1 MICAFTFLSRLLI
14 MNSIPPD
21 LSYEIF
27 SRLSTKTIARCRC
40 VSKLWRSILRSA
52 DFTELF
58 LTKSSARPSLLFA
71 LKRATNEFHFYSSP
85 QIHIQNEKSSLAA
98 YCKLKIP
105 DDMQL
110 IFYSHASGLFCF
122 RYEPISKKDEHIA
135 HVICNPSTG
144 ETVFLPKRRTGHK
157 SFLGFDPIDK
167 VFKVVSPIAG
177 RSPYGCIHNILT
189 LGTGEMRWR
198 KIQCSLSHCPDSSGG
213 ICINGALYYLATG
226 RDAASYVV
234 CFDVR
239 SENFKFIQ
247 ADFKLYK
254 ARSLINYKGK
264 LGVIIWTGHN
274 SGYLGGEI
282 GLNRTHELHIWVLE
296 DVVKHDW
303 SEYAYTLPDD
313 KFGYTGRRLS
323 YVSVAGVTATG
334 EIVLYCDF
342 AIFYF
347 HPERNTIQ
355 RVPIQGFE
363 NHDRVYAF
371 VNHVD
376 DLTLNIKP
384 HRVQQDLLTF
394 DMNYHQLQQHV
405 PRFEKINKFAALSLL
420 EDE

>member
-1 MICAFTFLSRLLI
+1 

-98 YCKLKIP
+98 YCKLKLP

-110 IFYSHASGLFCF
+110 IFYSHASGL
-122 RYEPISKKDEHIA
+122 
-135 HVICNPSTG
+135 
-144 ETVFLPKRRTGHK
+144 TGHK

-177 RSPYGCIHNILT
+177 RSPYGCIHNNLT

-226 RDAASYVV
+226 RDYTSYVV

-247 ADFKLYK
+247 ADFMVYK

-313 KFGYTGRRLS
+313 KFGYTGRRVS
-323 YVSVAGVTATG
+323 FVSVAGVTATG

-342 AIFYF
+342 GAIFYF

-355 RVPIQGFE
+355 RVQLQGFE

-376 DLTLNIKP
+376 DLTLN
-384 HRVQQDLLTF
+384 
-394 DMNYHQLQQHV
+394 
-405 PRFEKINKFAALSLL
+405 
-420 EDE
+420 

>member
-1 MICAFTFLSRLLI
+1 

-98 YCKLKIP
+98 YC
-105 DDMQL
+105 
-110 IFYSHASGLFCF
+110 
-122 RYEPISKKDEHIA
+122 
-135 HVICNPSTG
+135 
-144 ETVFLPKRRTGHK
+144 
-157 SFLGFDPIDK
+157 
-167 VFKVVSPIAG
+167 
-177 RSPYGCIHNILT
+177 
-189 LGTGEMRWR
+189 
-198 KIQCSLSHCPDSSGG
+198 
-213 ICINGALYYLATG
+213 
-226 RDAASYVV
+226 
-234 CFDVR
+234 
-239 SENFKFIQ
+239 
-247 ADFKLYK
+247 
-254 ARSLINYKGK
+254 
-264 LGVIIWTGHN
+264 HN

-313 KFGYTGRRLS
+313 KFGYTGRRVS
-323 YVSVAGVTATG
+323 FVSVAGVTATG

-342 AIFYF
+342 GAIFYF

-355 RVPIQGFE
+355 RVQLQGFE

-394 DMNYHQLQQHV
+394 DMNYHQQHV
-405 PRFEKINKFAALSLL
+405 PSLKRL
-420 EDE
+420 TNLLL